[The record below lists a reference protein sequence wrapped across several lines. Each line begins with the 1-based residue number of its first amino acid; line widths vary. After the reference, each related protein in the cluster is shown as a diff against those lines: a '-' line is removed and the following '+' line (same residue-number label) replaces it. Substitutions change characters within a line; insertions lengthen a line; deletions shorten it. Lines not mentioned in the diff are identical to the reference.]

1 MFKLRILW
9 DLNKLMD
16 SFQWSIMIG
25 YGNTGSY
32 VYPKFAKK
40 RHVISGHFIFP
51 LLLKVYYF
59 FSLRNNINILWFIY
73 IIYSYSFVGSVMK
86 TCDKEEWN

>member
-40 RHVISGHFIFP
+40 KACNKWPLHISPLVKGVI
-51 LLLKVYYF
+51 LF
-59 FSLRNNINILWFIY
+59 FSQ
-73 IIYSYSFVGSVMK
+73 
-86 TCDKEEWN
+86 E